1 MTECRKWEKKEE
13 TRIYL
18 VSGLG
23 NQIDGDRFID
33 IENVL
38 GGKSLLDGDNEFN

>member
-1 MTECRKWEKKEE
+1 MRKKEE
-13 TRIYL
+13 TRISL

-23 NQIDGDRFID
+23 NQTDSGRFTD

-38 GGKSLLDGDNEFN
+38 GGMSLLVRDNKFN